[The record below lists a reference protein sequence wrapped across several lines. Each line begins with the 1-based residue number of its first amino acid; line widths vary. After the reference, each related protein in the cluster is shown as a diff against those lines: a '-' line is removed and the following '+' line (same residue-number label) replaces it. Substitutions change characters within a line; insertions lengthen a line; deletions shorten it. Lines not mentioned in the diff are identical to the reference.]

1 METFSTHSMARRS
14 QPLVGAE
21 DASAMS
27 LHDSYGG
34 HLLHV
39 WTRRDAQLRWSWCF
53 AIDDGATTTHDEWFS
68 TAAVALLDGEAAAK
82 RKIDCRVPQVNWQS
96 WLRQNFRL

>member
-1 METFSTHSMARRS
+1 MHFMARQS
-14 QPLVGAE
+14 QPPVGAE

-34 HLLHV
+34 HLLSV
-39 WTRRDAQLRWSWCF
+39 WTRRDVQLGWSWSF
-53 AIDDGATTTHDEWFS
+53 AIDDGAPTTHDEWFS
-68 TAAVALLDGEAAAK
+68 TAAVALLDGEAAAR
-82 RKIDCRVPQVNWQS
+82 RKIDSRMLEPNWQR